1 MEGIRGQ
8 HKGSTEGQLMEGIE
22 GRHMGNIRG
31 RHMVTGEGSYAENT
45 EGSYMEVTGGPHME
59 SAGRP
64 CMESNGGTNTEG
76 IIDLHTHTTASDG
89 SMTPEKLV
97 LHALHEKIR
106 AIAITDHDTIDGV
119 EAAYL
124 KGLEVGLEVVPG
136 VEISTGDKPE
146 IHILGYFPYE
156 KYKEI
161 DGVLDL
167 MREKREIR
175 NLRLVEKI
183 REFGAEI
190 TMEDVIGESGGH
202 IIGRMHIA
210 KALCRKGYAASLRDA
225 FARYL
230 LEGCPTYVSREKIP
244 VEDGI
249 REIRKAGGVPVL
261 AHPKF
266 LNMSFEEIGKM
277 LGYLKEKGLMGLEVY
292 YPDNTAAENEIF
304 RNLALK
310 NKLIITGGTDFHG
323 DNRPEIKIGR
333 GMGGLSISYA
343 ILEHLK
349 KKIS

>member
-1 MEGIRGQ
+1 M
-8 HKGSTEGQLMEGIE
+8 T
-22 GRHMGNIRG
+22 
-31 RHMVTGEGSYAENT
+31 
-45 EGSYMEVTGGPHME
+45 
-59 SAGRP
+59 
-64 CMESNGGTNTEG
+64 C
-76 IIDLHTHTTASDG
+76 THTTASDG

-190 TMEDVIGESGGH
+190 TMEDVIGKSGGH

-225 FARYL
+225 FAWYL
-230 LEGCPTYVSREKIP
+230 LEGCPIMSGKKSRWRMESAKS
-244 VEDGI
+244 GR
-249 REIRKAGGVPVL
+249 REVPVL
-261 AHPKF
+261 AHRNF
-266 LNMSFEEIGKM
+266 LTCHS
-277 LGYLKEKGLMGLEVY
+277 
-292 YPDNTAAENEIF
+292 
-304 RNLALK
+304 R
-310 NKLIITGGTDFHG
+310 
-323 DNRPEIKIGR
+323 R
-333 GMGGLSISYA
+333 
-343 ILEHLK
+343 
-349 KKIS
+349 